1 MQQEKTE
8 SLLARF
14 ETLHPKIIDLSLGR
28 IERLL
33 GALGNPHRRLPPVI
47 HVAGTNGKGSAVAF
61 LKAMLEAAGYRTH
74 AFISPHLRR
83 FHERIM
89 LAGPGGA
96 RHIGERHLV
105 DVLSRAE
112 FRECRPADHLLR
124 DYDGGG
130 FPGVR
135 REPGRCCAA

>member
-1 MQQEKTE
+1 MQPEKTE

-14 ETLHPKIIDLSLGR
+14 EKLHPKIIDLSLGR
-28 IERLL
+28 VERLL
-33 GALGNPHRRLPPVI
+33 AALGNPHRRIPPVI

-89 LAGPGGA
+89 LAAPAA
-96 RHIGERHLV
+96 RVPSASGIWWM
-105 DVLSRAE
+105 S
-112 FRECRPADHLLR
+112 
-124 DYDGGG
+124 
-130 FPGVR
+130 
-135 REPGRCCAA
+135 